1 MHHAHRR
8 GVALCVAASVGF
20 GAMAIFAKAAYDG
33 GANVPTLL
41 AVRFTLAALL
51 LWALVL
57 RAGPTRSF
65 TAVRRSPWPAF
76 GLGVLYAVEASA
88 FFFALTRIDA
98 ALAELLLYGYPAVV
112 VIAAALL
119 GREALTRARVQ
130 ALVLSGVGLALVLAA
145 GGISEVDGLG
155 VLAALSSAL
164 LYSGY
169 VLAGE
174 RVLADVD
181 PLVVSAQVASA
192 AAICFL
198 GYGAATQSI
207 DLGMN
212 AEAWVA
218 TLAVTILSTVVA
230 IVAFLKG
237 IQLVG
242 AGTATIVSTV
252 EPVFTVGLAMVVLG
266 ERLSPVQLVGGL
278 FVLAALTR
286 LSGPAPGSVTEH
298 EPAVVTSPAAP
309 VGEVREGVAVG

>member
-1 MHHAHRR
+1 MHTAYRR

-41 AVRFTLAALL
+41 TVRFTLAAVL

-57 RAGPTRSF
+57 RAGRTGGP

-98 ALAELLLYGYPAVV
+98 ALAELLLYGYPAMV
-112 VIAAALL
+112 VIGAALL
-119 GREALTRARVQ
+119 GREALTLRRVQ
-130 ALVLSGVGLALVLAA
+130 ALVLSGLGLALVLSA
-145 GGISEVDGLG
+145 GDMTGVDGLG
-155 VLAALSSAL
+155 VLAALASAL
-164 LYSGY
+164 LYTGY

-174 RVLADVD
+174 RILADLD
-181 PLVVSAQVASA
+181 PLLISAQVATA
-192 AAICFL
+192 AAVCFL
-198 GYGAATQSI
+198 GYGVATQSI

-218 TLAVTILSTVVA
+218 TLAVTVLSTVVA
-230 IVAFLKG
+230 IVAFLRG
-237 IQLVG
+237 VQLVG

-252 EPVFTVGLAMVVLG
+252 EPVFTVTLAMVVLG
-266 ERLSPVQLVGGL
+266 ERLSPVQLLGGL

-286 LSGPAPGSVTEH
+286 LSGPAPGSVIEH
-298 EPAVVTSPAAP
+298 EPAVVASPLAP